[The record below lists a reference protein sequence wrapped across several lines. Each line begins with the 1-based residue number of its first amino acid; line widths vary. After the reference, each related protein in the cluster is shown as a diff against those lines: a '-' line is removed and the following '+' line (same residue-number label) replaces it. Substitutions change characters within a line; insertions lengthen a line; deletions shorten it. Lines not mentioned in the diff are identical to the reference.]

1 MLSIILKGVHEYA
14 AYLPAQEA
22 PAQERARL
30 PQKNGHRKRPQGSRP
45 PQSKGQSKAERLIW
59 RLRAGKVNKFLGRL
73 NSALKVFAEKT
84 ESKGEI
90 IGFQVNSE
98 KEL

>member
-1 MLSIILKGVHEYA
+1 MLSIILKGVQEYA
-14 AYLPAQEA
+14 AYLSAQEA
-22 PAQERARL
+22 SAQERARL
-30 PQKNGHRKRPQGSRP
+30 PQKNGHRKRPQGPRP

-59 RLRAGKVNKFLGRL
+59 QLRAGKANKFLGRL
-73 NSALKVFAEKT
+73 TSALNVFAEKT
-84 ESKGEI
+84 ESKGGI